1 MIKLNLPLL
10 MMKIKLFL
18 SISSVFLLLMACSP
32 SEESK
37 KETPK
42 GIIQEDEMVLIL
54 ADMQITEAYL
64 ADIRKTSKR
73 LKDSTLLYY
82 QKVYH
87 KYGIDK
93 ATFEK
98 SILYYKQD
106 LQNLEQIYTRVV
118 VRLNELKA
126 KNEEILLEMKADSI
140 RRDSIEKALIIQ
152 DSIRI
157 ADSLALI
164 HDTLIIK

>member
-37 KETPK
+37 KETPE

-64 ADIRKTSKR
+64 SDIRKTSKR

-93 ATFEK
+93 AAFEK